1 MGLKFDSVMSPEF
14 SKMKPQALIR
24 LRDCKFA
31 ATPRRFQVQKR
42 SQFFVRAHNEAL
54 IFVAMC
60 ISDEDRSRIAIH
72 ACPI

>member
-31 ATPRRFQVQKR
+31 VSTTAPRRFEVQKR

-54 IFVAMC
+54 TVAAK
-60 ISDEDRSRIAIH
+60 IVRPVGIH
-72 ACPI
+72 A